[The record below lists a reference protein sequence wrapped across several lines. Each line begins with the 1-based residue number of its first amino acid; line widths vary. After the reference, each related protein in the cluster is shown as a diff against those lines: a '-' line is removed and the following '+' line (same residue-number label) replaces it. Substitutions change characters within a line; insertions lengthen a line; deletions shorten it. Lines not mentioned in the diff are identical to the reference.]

1 MVTFLSAAKNTQH
14 KGDPQQSTPVRR
26 SSFQLRALR
35 KHSETIQT
43 QMLHCPTAYTTA
55 SEVSFR
61 LLRRFSRNTDR
72 TTSKSRWTSLNLSF
86 QIPAKHR
93 QDQRGHPRLEL
104 ARLSAC
110 QPWQTTPPPFRMERR
125 TCVLHHTY
133 TIPASQRQ
141 AAFSRDTPF
150 LDIMRSYRGVKFV
163 RNNPNFLGMERLECL
178 FVRMRE
184 SYLFRA
190 CFTLPLGAL
199 QAA

>member
-72 TTSKSRWTSLNLSF
+72 IRGDILVLSWLASRRANRGRQRHLRSGWNEEHLFTSHIYHTS
-86 QIPAKHR
+86 
-93 QDQRGHPRLEL
+93 
-104 ARLSAC
+104 
-110 QPWQTTPPPFRMERR
+110 
-125 TCVLHHTY
+125 
-133 TIPASQRQ
+133 
-141 AAFSRDTPF
+141 
-150 LDIMRSYRGVKFV
+150 
-163 RNNPNFLGMERLECL
+163 
-178 FVRMRE
+178 
-184 SYLFRA
+184 
-190 CFTLPLGAL
+190 
-199 QAA
+199 